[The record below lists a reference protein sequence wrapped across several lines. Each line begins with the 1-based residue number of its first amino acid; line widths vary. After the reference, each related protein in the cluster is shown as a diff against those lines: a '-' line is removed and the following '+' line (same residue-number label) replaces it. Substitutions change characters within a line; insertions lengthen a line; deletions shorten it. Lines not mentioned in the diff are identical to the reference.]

1 MRSYIFTDRERRIIK
16 DFLEGRRSVKDRALS
31 VILARVKGFQRLASD
46 VELYLRLRKAITA
59 NPT

>member
-1 MRSYIFTDRERRIIK
+1 MRSYIFTDRERRIIR
-16 DFLEGRRSVKDRALS
+16 DFLEGRRNIKDRALS
-31 VILARVKGFQRLASD
+31 VILTRVKSFKYLASD